1 MAAAAA
7 RECLLVGLVRE
18 AVDIS
23 RAAKEPPAGFRL
35 RAFQREE
42 GGVIGES
49 DDDDEEDDEVE
60 GDESDSDG
68 NGGIDEAGGHGKDRV
83 SAAARA
89 ATSDAAAAKRRRKKR
104 HDPYVDPSTA
114 VVESLLR
121 RIGAL
126 NKRWARG
133 GGP

>member
-1 MAAAAA
+1 M
-7 RECLLVGLVRE
+7 
-18 AVDIS
+18 
-23 RAAKEPPAGFRL
+23 PAGGSRQGGRRHFQSCQ
-35 RAFQREE
+35 RAPGRIQTPSVPTGRR
-42 GGVIGES
+42 GVIGES

-60 GDESDSDG
+60 DDESDSDG

>member
-1 MAAAAA
+1 M
-7 RECLLVGLVRE
+7 GLVRE

-49 DDDDEEDDEVE
+49 DDEEEED
-60 GDESDSDG
+60 DESDSDG
-68 NGGIDEAGGHGKDRV
+68 NGGMEEAGGHGKGRV
-83 SAAARA
+83 SEAARA

-104 HDPYVDPSTA
+104 HDPHVDPSTA